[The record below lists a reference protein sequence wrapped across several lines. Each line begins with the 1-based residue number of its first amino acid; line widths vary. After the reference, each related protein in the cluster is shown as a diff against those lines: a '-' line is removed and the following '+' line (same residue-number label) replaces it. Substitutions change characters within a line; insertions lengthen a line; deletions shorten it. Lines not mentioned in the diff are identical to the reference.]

1 MEELKRLDR
10 ELFNPGVEKLF
21 IAAKRR
27 GIQVTK
33 EQVREFAQTRRAIEP
48 LKLPQKFQGK
58 SAADAPNARWQLDT
72 AEMPLKQGKRYFLV
86 AVDVFTRK
94 AYTQAMAT
102 KTAPETARS
111 FRTILTRANAKPAI
125 LTTDAGTE
133 YLGAFARMC
142 AEEGITLRTKRVED
156 TNAIAVCD
164 RAMST
169 LKLDL
174 RKRHQ
179 QQGAPW
185 PNLLQ
190 AVTTAYNSRYHETV
204 HDAPK
209 DVTDNPDVHFMVLQ
223 DNAEKFKHNN
233 DMEEK
238 RAMAVAKAGWY
249 RPRKPLGNRFKRR
262 IGELRYDP
270 PVKLHAI
277 RAGVLFDARGREELL
292 KHALPVQRPNA

>member
-1 MEELKRLDR
+1 MEELRRLDR
-10 ELFNPGVEKLF
+10 ELFNPGVEKLY
-21 IAAKRR
+21 IAARRR
-27 GIQVTK
+27 GIEVTKQQVT
-33 EQVREFAQTRRAIEP
+33 EFAGTRRAIEP
-48 LKLPQKFQGK
+48 LRLPQKFEGK
-58 SAADAPNARWQLDT
+58 SAAEGPNARWQLDT
-72 AEMPLKQGKRYFLV
+72 ATMPQKAGKRYFLV
-86 AVDVFTRK
+86 CIDVFTRK
-94 AYTQAMAT
+94 VYTQAMAT

-133 YLGAFARMC
+133 YLGQFARLC
-142 AEEGITLRTKRVED
+142 NDEGITLRTKRVED

-169 LKLDL
+169 IKLDL

-204 HDAPK
+204 HDAPN

-223 DNAEKFKHNN
+223 DNALKMAHNN
-233 DMEEK
+233 DLEEK
-238 RAMAVAKAGWY
+238 RAMAVAQAGWY
-249 RPRKPLGNRFKRR
+249 RPRKPMENRFKRR
-262 IGELRYDP
+262 IGELRYLR
-270 PVKLHAI
+270 PVKLDGL

-292 KHALPVQRPNA
+292 KHALPVRRPNA